1 MQVTQE
7 SLVFAYH
14 AGEEV
19 VAVLDAAEAFDM
31 ERGVAVPAVCLPRWT
46 IGAIAACLDRGR
58 RPAYVLRFLHHGSP
72 CLCIIDE
79 AAIEGVA

>member
-1 MQVTQE
+1 MPVAHE
-7 SLVFAYH
+7 SLVFSYQ

-19 VAVLDAAEAFDM
+19 VAILDAAEAFDV
-31 ERGVAVPAVCLPRWT
+31 ERGAPVPAGCTPRWT

-58 RPAYVLRFLHHGSP
+58 RPAYLLRFLHHGNP
-72 CLCIIDE
+72 CVCIIDE

>member
-1 MQVTQE
+1 MQVAHE
-7 SLVFAYH
+7 SLVFSYQ

-19 VAVLDAAEAFDM
+19 VAVLDAAEAFDV

-46 IGAIAACLDRGR
+46 IGAIAACMDRSR
-58 RPAYVLRFLHHGSP
+58 RPSYLLRFLHHGSP
-72 CLCIIDE
+72 CVCIIDE